1 MSYSIEADHPTIET
15 KAAGA
20 MRLSEYVVEAS
31 GITKYFGDFRAVNR
45 VSLAVPQGSIYGV
58 LGPNGA
64 GKTTSLRM
72 LMGIVDPDE
81 GQTRLLGSDRP
92 RDQRHRI
99 GYLPEER
106 GLYPN
111 MKAREAIA
119 FMGALRG
126 LDWGVGRKRGAAFME
141 ELGLERV
148 IDGKIRKMSKGMA
161 QMVQLI
167 GSIVHEPE
175 LVVLDEPFSGLD
187 PVNQERLEG
196 MIHRERARGATILFS
211 THVMAHAER
220 LCDRLAIIAR
230 SERRFE
236 GTVDEARALLPMQVR
251 YTPRDGADAT
261 DIRTLLPKDAEYRS
275 GQWHFT
281 ISDDGAEPLVTRLL
295 ASGHGIAG
303 LSLARP
309 ALHDAF
315 VHIVRGVDAEWDAK
329 AGADA

>member
-1 MSYSIEADHPTIET
+1 MTDYSVEAD
-15 KAAGA
+15 G
-20 MRLSEYVVEAS
+20 L
-31 GITKYFGDFRAVNR
+31 TKYFDSFKAVDH
-45 VSLAVPQGSIYGV
+45 VSLRVPAGSIYGV

-72 LMGIVDPDE
+72 TLGIIDPDA
-81 GQTRLLGSDRP
+81 GTSRLLGGHKPQSV
-92 RDQRHRI
+92 RHRI

-106 GLYPN
+106 GLYPG

-126 LDWGVGRKRGAAFME
+126 LDWSEGRRRAATFMT

-148 IDGKIRKMSKGMA
+148 IDEKIRKMSKGMA

-167 GSIVHEPE
+167 GSIVHSPD
-175 LVVLDEPFSGLD
+175 LIVLDEPFSGLD
-187 PVNQERLEG
+187 PVNQERLE
-196 MIHRERARGATILFS
+196 MLVRRERDRGATILFS

-230 SERRFE
+230 SQRRFE

-251 YTPRDGADAT
+251 YTPRDGSDAVAA
-261 DIRTLLPKDAEYRS
+261 LLPSAAMRKGDA
-275 GQWHFT
+275 WHFA
-281 ISDDGAEPLVTRLL
+281 IEDGEVEPLLAQIT
-295 ASGHGIAG
+295 ASGHGVAG
-303 LSLARP
+303 LSIARP

-315 VHIVRGVDAEWDAK
+315 VHIVRQVDAGFDASPEN
-329 AGADA
+329 DAIEEAAA